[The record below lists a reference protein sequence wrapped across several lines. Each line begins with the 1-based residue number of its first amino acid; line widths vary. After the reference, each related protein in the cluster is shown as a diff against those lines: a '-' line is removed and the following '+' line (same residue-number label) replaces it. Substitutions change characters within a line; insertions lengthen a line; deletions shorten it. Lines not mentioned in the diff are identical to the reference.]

1 MLPGNVAVIPADRVG
16 GGQRIIGKLI
26 VFRDGPHQGGGGF
39 PVRQLFSQ
47 ERVEHRTGGIKGLHL
62 ILNVQGGKNIFREI
76 HRQVGAV
83 GVIGSLSLFSGRF
96 DLRPFSPVVLG
107 QPVAGGFRRG
117 GLQIVKIPV
126 LLLVLHQTLPHVAQH
141 IPGESLGG
149 GIGHI
154 LSQPAGVEARLIHA
168 HQADG
173 GKMIGKAAQ
182 IPFCVRIQS
191 LVQQAGDHLS
201 LYLQGAG
208 GEIHHVIQTAVKLF
222 FIPGQIRDP
231 GHIDGDHAHGPGALP
246 GAEVSSGLLPQF
258 PQIQPEA
265 ATHGAHVAG
274 LHIAVDIVGEIRGSV
289 LAGHLEQQAVVLR
302 IGPVEIR
309 SDGVGGNGVLEAPSV
324 GVSFDHG
331 LDESLVDHIHL
342 FFAVFV
348 AEIHFLSPYDGRQL
362 RQILGHGPVQGD
374 VGERRLGPP
383 AAGGVDPVDK
393 GLNAFF
399 HLRVGLMIRLDKRR
413 QVRVKGR
420 KSLGPRPLV
429 LHDPQEV
436 YHLVAEDA

>member
-83 GVIGSLSLFSGRF
+83 GVIGSLPLFSGRF

-126 LLLVLHQTLPHVAQH
+126 SSWYFTRRSRMWLSTSLVNLWVA
-141 IPGESLGG
+141 

-191 LVQQAGDHLS
+191 LVS
-201 LYLQGAG
+201 AG
-208 GEIHHVIQTAVKLF
+208 G
-222 FIPGQIRDP
+222 
-231 GHIDGDHAHGPGALP
+231 
-246 GAEVSSGLLPQF
+246 
-258 PQIQPEA
+258 
-265 ATHGAHVAG
+265 
-274 LHIAVDIVGEIRGSV
+274 
-289 LAGHLEQQAVVLR
+289 
-302 IGPVEIR
+302 
-309 SDGVGGNGVLEAPSV
+309 
-324 GVSFDHG
+324 
-331 LDESLVDHIHL
+331 
-342 FFAVFV
+342 
-348 AEIHFLSPYDGRQL
+348 
-362 RQILGHGPVQGD
+362 
-374 VGERRLGPP
+374 
-383 AAGGVDPVDK
+383 
-393 GLNAFF
+393 
-399 HLRVGLMIRLDKRR
+399 
-413 QVRVKGR
+413 
-420 KSLGPRPLV
+420 
-429 LHDPQEV
+429 
-436 YHLVAEDA
+436 